1 MIKILLVDDHTIFR
15 QCVAARIKEHAGYE
29 IIAETGSGIASVEL
43 AQELNPDV
51 IIMDI
56 SLPDINGIEASK
68 KIKQRGINS
77 KIILLSMYKYIEV
90 INNHS
95 EDIQI
100 EAYLLKEDTF
110 EDLIYAI
117 NAVLQGK
124 KYISSS
130 LLKHKS
136 TDRSQSLL
144 STTLTLSAREQE
156 ITELISEGL
165 TTKEIAQRLCISAK
179 TVETHR
185 ARIMEK
191 LKVKNVAELIK
202 QAIRLGII
210 KI

>member
-15 QCVAARIKEHAGYE
+15 QCIAAKIREQPEYE

-43 AQELNPDV
+43 AQELEPDV

-56 SLPDINGIEASK
+56 SLPDINGIEASRR
-68 KIKQRGINS
+68 IKQKGIAS
-77 KIILLSMYKYIEV
+77 RIILLSMYKYTEV
-90 INNHS
+90 INHS
-95 EDIQI
+95 ENMQI

-124 KYISSS
+124 RYVSSS
-130 LLKHKS
+130 LLSHKPGNH
-136 TDRSQSLL
+136 SQFIPP
-144 STTLTLSAREQE
+144 TLSAREQE

-165 TTKEIAQRLCISAK
+165 TTREIAERLCISTK

-202 QAIRLGII
+202 QAIKLGII

>member
-1 MIKILLVDDHTIFR
+1 MIKVLLVDDHTIFR
-15 QCVAARIKEHAGYE
+15 QCIATKIKEHPEYK
-29 IIAETGSGIASVEL
+29 IIAETGSGIASIEL
-43 AQELNPDV
+43 AQQLNPDV

-56 SLPDINGIEASK
+56 SLPDINGIEASRR
-68 KIKQRGINS
+68 IKEKGIGS
-77 KIILLSMYKYIEV
+77 KIILLSMYKYTEI
-90 INNHS
+90 INHS
-95 EDIQI
+95 EDVEI

-117 NAVLQGK
+117 NAVLQGNR
-124 KYISSS
+124 YVSSS

-136 TDRSQSLL
+136 KSSACSQSLP
-144 STTLTLSAREQE
+144 STLSAREQE